1 VIEKENEMST
11 QTQTDPQ
18 APQHGYTL
26 AEIPLSRI
34 AVSPSNPRRDFDEQE
49 IARLAHAMRTRGF
62 DHPILVKP
70 GAQDGYFEII
80 DGERRW
86 RAAQLAD
93 VETLPALVK
102 QRSDAPGSDLLDA
115 MLANGLGV
123 SLNVLEQA
131 LGYQALID
139 EGHYTRKGIA
149 DAFKIPVAR
158 VRERLQILE
167 LPEGLREQL
176 VSGEV
181 PLMAVKTLA
190 VLAKIHAAL
199 PQLAVKR
206 VLDSRTQGWSEP
218 ISWDDLIA
226 DPISLLIGGYDGQ
239 IDDLPQDVFVA
250 DWSYPVTSFLL
261 DEQASGRLAELC
273 ELSGTDPEHVEVYF
287 DSELVEQACSLNAA
301 HRSANGS
308 EAIIVGPDVANQL
321 AGDHLA
327 AALQKL
333 REDEEVE
340 RPGPAARADEGKD
353 TGEDGA
359 SDEQD
364 PPPLAPPSPEQ
375 IAAGQKRASE
385 EDRRVRD
392 ETIAANQLLGEA
404 LVKHLAKVRVD
415 ERVLKILTAAPVATA
430 LGDIAARGARLCF
443 PGWVELTERKNG
455 STKAEYLDVYA
466 AEGRAREF
474 LLDPAGTGEI
484 AGRLLAL
491 LAAARWADEEIAV
504 PRSKATNYTLRLA
517 ESMYAFQE
525 RGVPWRGEAEELLD
539 EVLIE
544 RLPEETAAP
553 IAQAKANREAVR
565 TEERRRERKR
575 DRDVRAFVKRAAQLT
590 RDDRQVEIQRLR
602 REYGFSA
609 LDAGKGRELMELP
622 EPHEALE
629 LAAAA

>member
-1 VIEKENEMST
+1 MST

-26 AEIPLSRI
+26 AEIPLSHI
-34 AVSPSNPRRDFDEQE
+34 VVSPNNPRREFDEQE
-49 IARLAHAMRTRGF
+49 IERLAHAMRTRGF

-70 GAQDGYFEII
+70 EKRNGYFEII

-86 RAAQLAD
+86 RAAQLAE

-149 DAFKIPVAR
+149 EAFKIPVAR

-167 LPEGLREQL
+167 LPESLREQI
-176 VSGEV
+176 VAGDV
-181 PLMAVKTLA
+181 PLMTVKTLA
-190 VLAKIHAAL
+190 GLAKIHAAL
-199 PQLAVKR
+199 PELAVKR

-218 ISWDDLIA
+218 ISWDDLVA
-226 DPISLLIGGYDGQ
+226 DPISLLIGGYDEQ
-239 IDDLPQDVFVA
+239 IEDLPHAVFVA
-250 DWSYPVTSFLL
+250 NWSYPVGSFVL

-273 ELSGTDPEHVEVYF
+273 ELSETEPEHVEVHF
-287 DSELVEQACSLNAA
+287 DNELVEQACSLNAA

-308 EAIIVGPDVANQL
+308 EAIIVGADVANQL
-321 AGDHLA
+321 AGDYVSK
-327 AALQKL
+327 ALKQL

-340 RPGPAARADEGKD
+340 RPAPAVQAAVGQDA
-353 TGEDGA
+353 GEDEP

-364 PPPLAPPSPEQ
+364 SPTLAAPTPEQ

-385 EDRRVRD
+385 EDRRVKD
-392 ETIAANQLLGEA
+392 ETIAANQLLGAA

-415 ERVLKILTAAPVATA
+415 TRVLKILTAAPVSTA
-430 LGDIAARGARLCF
+430 LGEIAARGARLCF

-455 STKAEYLDVYA
+455 STKADYLDVYA
-466 AEGRAREF
+466 AEGKAREF
-474 LLDPAGTGEI
+474 LLDPTGTGEI

-504 PRSKATNYTLRLA
+504 PRSKASNYTLRLG
-517 ESMYAFQE
+517 ESLYAFQE

-539 EVLIE
+539 EILIE
-544 RLPEETAAP
+544 RLPEEITAP
-553 IAQAKANREAVR
+553 ITQAKAKREAER
-565 TEERRRERKR
+565 AEEQRRERER
-575 DRDVRAFVKRAAQLT
+575 DKDVRAFVKRAPQLT
-590 RDDRQVEIQRLR
+590 CDERQGEIQRLR

-609 LDAGKGRELMELP
+609 LDAVKGRELMELP
-622 EPHEALE
+622 EPHETLE